1 MRCNNETVMKLITE
15 KQLTKST
22 QVHFSVLHDLPDC
35 RRIKAKNFAKTDDT
49 AYTVTTTRPEN
60 KFQCFPKGCVNTGT
74 LNLSAT
80 KYAAYK
86 IPGDAREI
94 AAGAF
99 TFYVKPASYPATIN
113 VTFSATDTF
122 TAADVYTVTYS
133 TDPQTDDGYIPITVD
148 LTATPDTQSG
158 GGWAKDTSAVGY
170 VKIDGT
176 VAIGI
181 SSLAFFESILDFDI
195 NDVVTVGCLSSI
207 GGSFDVGVIE
217 SRCTAAG
224 FDDSIT
230 SLSFPV
236 TGTNVSSNW
245 MLLNPLLGRGE
256 NANGF
261 EIEIVEKTPE
271 KVTYGGTDYAMVQ
284 LTDAADDCGYYAV
297 QPADDCD
304 ARYFTRVSVPNRV
317 VALDDTH
324 FQVMP
329 TDDTVRILMNEA
341 YIGKS
346 VRILYPKTVEV
357 EEMVANADNLNTV
370 RTRMFVQKVTSDG
383 TKYNHIFDNVFVTSF
398 PASLSES
405 AETDFSFTITVVRDE
420 DGNFF
425 RIQKVAA

>member
-1 MRCNNETVMKLITE
+1 MRCSNEVLMKLITE
-15 KQLTKST
+15 KSLTKST

-74 LNLSAT
+74 LNLTAT

-86 IPGDAREI
+86 IPGDAREV

-99 TFYVKPASYPATIN
+99 TFYVKPASYPATVT

-122 TAADVYTVTYS
+122 AAADVYTLTYS
-133 TDPQTDDGYIPITVD
+133 TDPQTDDGYIPVTID
-148 LTATPDTQSG
+148 LTTAPDSQAG
-158 GGWAKDTSAVGY
+158 GGWAKDTNPVGY
-170 VKIDGT
+170 VKIEGT
-176 VAIGI
+176 VAMGI

-195 NDVVTVGCLSSI
+195 NDVVTVGCLSSM

-224 FDDSIT
+224 YDDNIT

-236 TGTNVSSNW
+236 TGNNVSSNW
-245 MLLNPLLGRGE
+245 MLLNPLLSRGE
-256 NANGF
+256 AANGF
-261 EIEIVEKTPE
+261 EIEMVEKTVE
-271 KVTYGGTDYAMVQ
+271 AITVDGTQYGVVHI
-284 LTDAADDCGYYAV
+284 TDAADDCGYYAV
-297 QPADDCD
+297 QPAEDCD
-304 ARYFTRVSVPNRV
+304 ARYFTRVSVPNRII
-317 VALDDTH
+317 ALDDTH

-329 TDDTVRILMNEA
+329 GDDVVDILMNGA
-341 YIGKS
+341 YIGKT

-357 EEMVANADNLNTV
+357 EELVANVDNLNTV
-370 RTRMFVQKVTSDG
+370 RTRMFVQKITSDG

-405 AETDFSFTITVVRDE
+405 DTEFSFTITVVRDD